1 MSFHVKKS
9 HFFTTVESKTNSIDT
24 KLILELRKN
33 LLSWFHKNKRELPF
47 RINKNA
53 YRIWVSEIMLQQT
66 RVAAMLPIY
75 ETFLKRFPDP
85 QTLQEASEE
94 EVMKYWKGLGYYSRA
109 RNLRK
114 GAAVIVDKHKGL
126 FPKEYEDALSIP
138 GVGSYTASAVL
149 SIAYGR
155 QHAVLDGNVKRVLSR
170 LFLIE
175 SDPLASSTNQI
186 LGNLAQEFLTPDS
199 PGDHNEAMMEL
210 GALVCVPVPNCS
222 SCPLSDRCEARI
234 AGKEKEI
241 PAPKS
246 VENWVA
252 LDLNFLFLK
261 SPNGVLVVK
270 YPSRRFFKTI
280 YSLPFRLEGKHPYE
294 KDEWVEELFEDPSLR
309 ENSLRTR
316 HSITNHKIQLKYSE
330 LETTNANKIERILQK
345 RKDVEFKW
353 VKESDLKEEFPSSIS
368 GKLIQLKNKNKK
380 QPELPVGKQ

>member
-1 MSFHVKKS
+1 
-9 HFFTTVESKTNSIDT
+9 
-24 KLILELRKN
+24 
-33 LLSWFHKNKRELPF
+33 
-47 RINKNA
+47 
-53 YRIWVSEIMLQQT
+53 MLQQT

-85 QTLQEASEE
+85 QTLQAASEE
-94 EVMKYWKGLGYYSRA
+94 EVMKYWKGLGYYSRV

-114 GAAVIVDKHKGL
+114 GAAMIVAKHDGF
-126 FPKEYEDALSIP
+126 FPKEYDEALAIP

-149 SIAYGR
+149 SIAYGK

-186 LGNLAQEFLTPDS
+186 LGNLAQEFLTPES

-210 GALVCVPVPNCS
+210 GAMVCVPVPNCS
-222 SCPLSDRCEARI
+222 SCPLANRCEARI

-246 VENWVA
+246 VENWIE
-252 LDLNFLFLK
+252 LDLNFLFVR
-261 SPNGVLVVK
+261 SPNGLLAVK

-294 KDEWVEELFEDPSLR
+294 KDEFAEELFEAPSLR
-309 ENSLRTR
+309 ENSLSTR
-316 HSITNHKIQLKYSE
+316 HSITNHKIRLKYSE
-330 LETTNANKIERILQK
+330 LEETNAAKIEKILQK

-353 VKESDLKEEFPSSIS
+353 IEESDLKEEFPSSIS

-380 QPELPVGKQ
+380 QPELPVGKS

>member
-1 MSFHVKKS
+1 M
-9 HFFTTVESKTNSIDT
+9 ESKTNSIDT
-24 KLILELRKN
+24 KLISELRKN
-33 LLSWFHKNKRELPF
+33 LLSWFQKNKRELPF

-85 QTLQEASEE
+85 QTLQAASEE

-114 GAAVIVDKHKGL
+114 GAAMIVAKHDGF
-126 FPKEYEDALSIP
+126 FPKEYDEALAIP

-149 SIAYGR
+149 SIAYGK

-186 LGNLAQEFLTPDS
+186 LGNLAQEFLTPES

-222 SCPLSDRCEARI
+222 SCPLANRCEARI

-246 VENWVA
+246 VENWIE
-252 LDLNFLFLK
+252 LDLNFLFVR
-261 SPNGVLVVK
+261 SPNGLLAVK

-294 KDEWVEELFEDPSLR
+294 KDEFAEELFEAPSLR
-309 ENSLRTR
+309 ENSLSTR
-316 HSITNHKIQLKYSE
+316 HSITNHKIRLKYSE
-330 LETTNANKIERILQK
+330 LEETNAAKIEKILQK

-353 VKESDLKEEFPSSIS
+353 IEESDLKEEFPSSIS

-380 QPELPVGKQ
+380 QPELPVGKS

>member
-1 MSFHVKKS
+1 M
-9 HFFTTVESKTNSIDT
+9 ESKTNSIDT
-24 KLILELRKN
+24 KLISELRKN
-33 LLSWFHKNKRELPF
+33 LLSWFQKNKRELPF

-85 QTLQEASEE
+85 QTLQAASEE

-114 GAAVIVDKHKGL
+114 GAAMIVAKHDGF
-126 FPKEYEDALSIP
+126 FPKEYDEALAIP

-149 SIAYGR
+149 SIAYGK

-186 LGNLAQEFLTPDS
+186 LGNLAQEFLTPES

-210 GALVCVPVPNCS
+210 GAMVCVPVPNCS
-222 SCPLSDRCEARI
+222 SCPLANRCEARI

-246 VENWVA
+246 VENWIE
-252 LDLNFLFLK
+252 LDLNFLFVR
-261 SPNGVLVVK
+261 SPNGLLAVK

-294 KDEWVEELFEDPSLR
+294 KDEFAEELFEAPSLR
-309 ENSLRTR
+309 ENSLSTR
-316 HSITNHKIQLKYSE
+316 HSITNHKIRLKYSE
-330 LETTNANKIERILQK
+330 LEETNAAKIEKILQK

-353 VKESDLKEEFPSSIS
+353 IEESDLKEEFPSSIS

-380 QPELPVGKQ
+380 QPELPVGKS